1 MAPRPDQR
9 RAPAPDGLA
18 FSSPGYKAVRRLL
31 ANPATALGVA
41 VIAVVAV
48 MALGA
53 SSLAPRDPAFQDY
66 GAVFAPPGA
75 GHLLGAD
82 HLGRDTLS
90 RLIYGARTSLGVG
103 LFAQGIVVVIG
114 VPVGAVAGFKG
125 GRTDAAIMRF
135 VDVMFAFPDLLLI
148 ILLRSIF
155 GGGLPMVF
163 LAIGLVEW
171 TGLARLTRAQGLAI
185 KNQEYV
191 GASVALGAGPPA
203 ILLRHVAPNGMG
215 PLVVAAVFGIPRAI
229 FAEAAL
235 SYLGIGVEP
244 PTPSWGSM
252 VLDGYQAIFAF
263 PHLILAPALAIAAL
277 TLSFTLLGDGLRDAL
292 DPREHPG

>member
-1 MAPRPDQR
+1 VTAFWRTFR
-9 RAPAPDGLA
+9 KNRLA
-18 FSSPGYKAVRRLL
+18 
-31 ANPATALGVA
+31 VA
-41 VIAVVAV
+41 
-48 MALGA
+48 G
-53 SSLAPRDPAFQDY
+53 
-66 GAVFAPPGA
+66 
-75 GHLLGAD
+75 
-82 HLGRDTLS
+82 
-90 RLIYGARTSLGVG
+90 
-103 LFAQGIVVVIG
+103 GIVVVLLVVVAVLAPVLAPWDPHRPDVKRMLEDPSRRHLLGTDQLGRDVLSRMIHGARVSLAVGFVSVGIATLIG
-114 VPVGAVAGFKG
+114 MILGAVAGYNG
-125 GRTDAAIMRF
+125 GSTDAAIMRF

-171 TGLARLTRAQGLAI
+171 TGLARLTRAQVLAI